1 MAFRKMIL
9 GVMVAFLFV
18 SGCGPKPGAGKGQ
31 EVVVSI
37 NDYKITR
44 GEFESE
50 FKNSPYGAVNT
61 PESRQNFLNA
71 LIDRKLILQYAQK
84 EGLDKET
91 TFLKAIE
98 RFWEQSLIKI
108 VLDKK
113 MLDIAARNVGA
124 NWEAQRAAG
133 AKEMNDW
140 MSTLRKGARITVH
153 EGALKNAAGPKG
165 GR

>member
-1 MAFRKMIL
+1 MAAKKSTLLVFA
-9 GVMVAFLFV
+9 VFLLM
-18 SGCGPKPGAGKGQ
+18 SGCGPKPGAGTGG

-50 FKNSPYGAVNT
+50 FKNSPYGTVDT
-61 PESRQNFLNA
+61 PESRKNFLNA

-84 EGLDKET
+84 EGYDKET
-91 TFLKAIE
+91 TFLKTIE
-98 RFWEQSLIKI
+98 KFWEQSLLKI

-113 MLDIAARNVGA
+113 MLEIAARNVSAG
-124 NWEAQRAAG
+124 WEAQRAEG
-133 AKEMNDW
+133 AKEMDDW
-140 MSTLRKGARITVH
+140 MGTLRKKARITVN
-153 EGALKNAAGPKG
+153 EGVLKNAAGPKG